1 MIYGYI
7 EFQGDDDKEV
17 VDKWWKWEE
26 ANPEWAKSA
35 QKKIMTRRG
44 RRVLAVVYTKRK

>member
-17 VDKWWKWEE
+17 ADKWKWEE

-35 QKKIMTRRG
+35 KKRIMTRRG